1 MVATIALQ
9 AIAKHVVQWLEDCVI
24 WKVSPKA
31 SLISRSDNAVYL
43 VVLVGVGG
51 ALM

>member
-1 MVATIALQ
+1 MAATVALQ
-9 AIAKHVVQWLEDCVI
+9 AIAKCLVQWLEDYET
-24 WKVSPKA
+24 WKMSPKA
-31 SLISRSDNAVYL
+31 SYISRSDNGVYL